1 MKGFN
6 DITGMLGKFQEV
18 QGKMK
23 QIQEDLATQSVEAS
37 SGGGMVTATVNGKGN
52 LLDVKIDP
60 ETVNPNDVEM
70 LEDLVKAAVNAALA
84 KSQELMKEEMN
95 KLTGGLNIPGLDQ
108 LGNLFR

>member
-1 MKGFN
+1 MKGFS

-23 QIQEDLATQSVEAS
+23 QIQEELASQSVEAS
-37 SGGGMVTATVNGKGN
+37 SGGGMVTAKVNGKGE
-52 LLDVKIDP
+52 LLGVKIGP
-60 ETVNPNDVEM
+60 ETVDPNDVEM

-84 KSQELMKEEMN
+84 KSQELMKQEMS

-108 LGNLFR
+108 LGSLLR

>member
-1 MKGFN
+1 MKGFS

-23 QIQEDLATQSVEAS
+23 QIQEDLANQSVEAS
-37 SGGGMVTATVNGKGN
+37 SGGGMVTATVNGKGD
-52 LLDVKIDP
+52 LLGVKIDP
-60 ETVNPNDVEM
+60 ETVDPNDVEM

-84 KSQELMKEEMN
+84 KSQELMKEEMG